1 MASKLVVLLRFVII
15 IKEMTTMLTQCAVSV
30 ITIIITSSSSANITI
45 VILITVEALAYESLR
60 NSLIIPKEKTKEN
73 NF

>member
-1 MASKLVVLLRFVII
+1 
-15 IKEMTTMLTQCAVSV
+15 MLTQCAVSV
-30 ITIIITSSSSANITI
+30 ITIIIASSSSANITI

>member
-1 MASKLVVLLRFVII
+1 
-15 IKEMTTMLTQCAVSV
+15 MTTMLTQCAVSV

>member
-1 MASKLVVLLRFVII
+1 
-15 IKEMTTMLTQCAVSV
+15 MLTQCAVSV

-45 VILITVEALAYESLR
+45 VILITVEALTYESLR

>member
-1 MASKLVVLLRFVII
+1 
-15 IKEMTTMLTQCAVSV
+15 MTTMLTQCAVSV
-30 ITIIITSSSSANITI
+30 ITIIIASSSSANITI

>member
-1 MASKLVVLLRFVII
+1 
-15 IKEMTTMLTQCAVSV
+15 MLTQCAVSV

-45 VILITVEALAYESLR
+45 VILVTVEALAYESLR

>member
-1 MASKLVVLLRFVII
+1 
-15 IKEMTTMLTQCAVSV
+15 MLTQCAVSV

-45 VILITVEALAYESLR
+45 VILITVEALAYESLG

>member
-1 MASKLVVLLRFVII
+1 
-15 IKEMTTMLTQCAVSV
+15 MLTQCAVSV

-60 NSLIIPKEKTKEN
+60 NSLLIIPKEKTKEN